1 MHSTI
6 LIVSL
11 EYFSDDWSRPWPLV
25 FASSSLGSGEQVV
38 PRRVVV
44 VPSGVSGVLVHP
56 GVGGPYLSLYS
67 DLLLYSAIWL
77 CYHHY
82 LQN

>member
-6 LIVSL
+6 LVVSL
-11 EYFSDDWSRPWPLV
+11 EYFSDDRSRPWPLV
-25 FASSSLGSGEQVV
+25 FVSSSLGSGEQVV

-44 VPSGVSGVLVHP
+44 VPSGVSGVLFHP
-56 GVGGPYLSLYS
+56 GVGAPYLSLYS

-82 LQN
+82 LPN